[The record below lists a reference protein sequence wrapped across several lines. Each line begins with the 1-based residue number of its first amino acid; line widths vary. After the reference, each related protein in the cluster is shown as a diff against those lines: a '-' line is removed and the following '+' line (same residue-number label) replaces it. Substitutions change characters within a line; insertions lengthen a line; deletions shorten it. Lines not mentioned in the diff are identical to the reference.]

1 LRDSQ
6 RIVDNL
12 DSVKRKV
19 DIISNVVG
27 MVVYVVEMVNYRTL
41 ADRLA
46 TKAFFIK
53 FASCL
58 AFGDWATDAVWC
70 AARAWRFE
78 FAAFTTATFWCSCV
92 VFQRAVA
99 NPRAVF
105 IVTEYHF

>member
-1 LRDSQ
+1 
-6 RIVDNL
+6 
-12 DSVKRKV
+12 V

-27 MVVYVVEMVNYRTL
+27 GVAKVNYRTL

-46 TKAFFIK
+46 AKAFFIE
-53 FASCL
+53 FASRV
-58 AFGDWATDAVWC
+58 AFGDWATDAVWR

-78 FAAFTTATFWCSCV
+78 FAAFTTATLRCSCV

-105 IVTEYHF
+105 IIIFTV